1 MAGRNTPGN
10 QVANQ
15 GSFLPVLRWG
25 FINSYCRVCVRSRIV
40 PEPVP
45 TPNPTETRR
54 YNASLLNRLVFENL
68 RYRPVRTLLSVLA
81 IGVEVTMILT
91 LVGVSYGTLDEA
103 ARRARG
109 VGADIVVRP
118 PGASV
123 IAASSSPMS
132 EGLLPFFMKQP
143 HVKFATGTMIQ
154 PLGGFDTLTGI
165 DLPQFEKLSGGFRFI
180 KGGPFDGDDDV
191 VVDEYYAREKNLG
204 VGSTVQLMNHQWRV
218 SGIFESG
225 KLARVCAKLDVL
237 QVLTGS
243 PRKLSQIYLKVD
255 DPSHAQMI
263 VNDLRYKMPGY
274 FIYTMEEFTSLLTIS
289 SVGLLRNFIGVV
301 IGIAVI
307 VGFIVVSMAMYTAV
321 LERTREIGI
330 LKALGASSG
339 YILNLLFRETLLIA
353 IIGTVVG
360 IIMTYGTQWL
370 MMHAV
375 PASLTQET
383 VFRWWPIAG
392 AISVIGALLGAIFP
406 GWKAVKQDVIQ
417 ALSYE

>member
-1 MAGRNTPGN
+1 MCQGKRNREF
-10 QVANQ
+10 
-15 GSFLPVLRWG
+15 S
-25 FINSYCRVCVRSRIV
+25 C
-40 PEPVP
+40 
-45 TPNPTETRR
+45 R
-54 YNASLLNRLVFENL
+54 YNAALLNRLVFENL
-68 RYRPVRTLLSVLA
+68 RYRPVRTILSVLA

-91 LVGVSYGTLDEA
+91 LVGISYGTLDET

-118 PGASV
+118 PATSV
-123 IAASSSPMS
+123 MSLSSSPMS
-132 EGLLPFFMKQP
+132 QDLLPFFMKQL
-143 HVKFATGTMIQ
+143 HVTFATGTMIQ

-165 DLPQFEKLSGGFRFI
+165 DLAPFNKLSGGFRFI
-180 KGGPFDGDDDV
+180 RGGPFQSDDDV
-191 VVDEYYAREKNLG
+191 IVDEYYAREKKLR
-204 VGSTVQLMNHQWRV
+204 VGSTINLMNHVWRV
-218 SGIFESG
+218 SGVFESG
-225 KLARVCAKLDVL
+225 KLARICAKLDVL
-237 QVLTGS
+237 QSLTS
-243 PRKLSQIYLKVD
+243 NSRKLSQIYLKVD
-255 DPSHAQMI
+255 DPNRPQSV
-263 VNDLRYKMPGY
+263 VNDLRDKMPGY
-274 FIYTMEEFTSLLTIS
+274 FIYTMEEFTSLLTIN

-339 YILNLLFRETLLIA
+339 YILNLLIRETMLIA
-353 IIGTVVG
+353 VIGTVVG

-383 VFRWWPIAG
+383 VYKWWPIAG
-392 AISVIGALLGAIFP
+392 AISVAGALLGAIFP

>member
-1 MAGRNTPGN
+1 
-10 QVANQ
+10 
-15 GSFLPVLRWG
+15 
-25 FINSYCRVCVRSRIV
+25 
-40 PEPVP
+40 
-45 TPNPTETRR
+45 
-54 YNASLLNRLVFENL
+54 
-68 RYRPVRTLLSVLA
+68 
-81 IGVEVTMILT
+81 MILT
-91 LVGVSYGTLDEA
+91 LVGISYGTLDEA

-118 PGASV
+118 PGTSL

-143 HVKFATGTMIQ
+143 HVTFATGTMIQ
-154 PLGGFDTLTGI
+154 PLGGLDSLSGI
-165 DLPQFEKLSGGFRFI
+165 DLDQFNRLSGFRFLR
-180 KGGPFDGDDDV
+180 GRPFQNDDDII
-191 VVDEYYAREKNLG
+191 VDEYYAKEKNLDI
-204 VGSTVQLMNHQWRV
+204 GSTIQLMNHTWRV

-225 KLARVCAKLDVL
+225 KLARICAKLDVL
-237 QVLTGS
+237 QTLTGS
-243 PRKLSQIYLKVD
+243 SRKLSQIYLKVD
-255 DPSHAQMI
+255 DPPHAQAV
-263 VNDLRYKMPGY
+263 VNDLRDKMPGY
-274 FIYTMEEFTSLLTIS
+274 FIYTMEEFASLLTIS

-307 VGFIVVSMAMYTAV
+307 VGFLVVSMAMYTAV

-353 IIGTVVG
+353 IIGSVVG

-375 PASLTQET
+375 PATLTQET
-383 VFRWWPIAG
+383 VYEWWPIAG
-392 AISVIGALLGAIFP
+392 AISVVGALLGAILP